1 MTLEWS
7 TVRTKDAYLVLEK
20 LGDYREDLAWRIEAN
35 RGAGIPKEEAV
46 RNLADYIEL
55 LIGKEIE
62 ACRDTNFM
70 GEYLLPTF
78 YELKQDI
85 DFVQLAEYF
94 MQDYEP
100 AAVAT
105 TKRTSKKKSPSKSGF
120 STSSNRR
127 AGSPAGTRSGRC

>member
-1 MTLEWS
+1 MIPEWS

-20 LGDYREDLAWRIEAN
+20 LGDYKEDLDWRIDVN
-35 RGAGIPKEEAV
+35 RGAGVPKKEAV

-55 LIGKEIE
+55 LIGKEIGE
-62 ACRDTNFM
+62 CRNTNFM

-94 MQDYEP
+94 MQAYEP

-105 TKRTSKKKSPSKSGF
+105 SKRTTKKSSSKSK
-120 STSSNRR
+120 STASGNRK
-127 AGSPAGTRSGRC
+127 AMSPAGTRSGRC

>member
-1 MTLEWS
+1 MIPEWT

-20 LGDYREDLAWRIEAN
+20 LGDYKEDLAWRIEVN
-35 RGAGIPKEEAV
+35 RGAGIPKKEAV

-55 LIGKEIE
+55 LIGKEIAE
-62 ACRDTNFM
+62 CRNTNFM

-78 YELKQDI
+78 YDLKQDI

-100 AAVAT
+100 AATTPKRT
-105 TKRTSKKKSPSKSGF
+105 TKKSSSKSR
-120 STSSNRR
+120 STASGNRKAR
-127 AGSPAGTRSGRC
+127 SPAGTRSGRC